1 MPRAISIAVLV
12 CAFGLSPLQPA
23 SAQQQSG
30 DEAWDNVKTYTVEKK
45 KEAVAYGKTLVSE
58 IDAKI
63 KAMEREA
70 ANSKGEAKVA
80 YEKNI
85 KELKEKRAQAAAK
98 LEEMRKASGA
108 AWEATKQ
115 GFADAYKDLH
125 SAYDRA
131 VAQFK
136 K

>member
-1 MPRAISIAVLV
+1 MLRTISIAVLV
-12 CAFGLSPLQPA
+12 CAFGLSPPQLA
-23 SAQQQSG
+23 SAQQAS
-30 DEAWDNVKTYTVEKK
+30 EAWDNVNAYTVEKK
-45 KEAVAYGKTLVSE
+45 NEAVAYGKKLVSE

-63 KAMEREA
+63 KDLEREA
-70 ANSKGEAKVA
+70 ANSKGEAKIA
-80 YEKNI
+80 YEKNM

-98 LEEMRKASGA
+98 LDEMGKASGA

-125 SAYDRA
+125 GAYHRA